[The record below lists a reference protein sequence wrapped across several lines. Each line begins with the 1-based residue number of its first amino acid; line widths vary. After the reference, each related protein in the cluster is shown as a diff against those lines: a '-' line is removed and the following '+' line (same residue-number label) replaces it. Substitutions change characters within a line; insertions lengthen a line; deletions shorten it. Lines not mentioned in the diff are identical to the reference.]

1 MRFRGFSLTASLCAA
16 AVMMVSTAAADGE
29 LEALQKALSQA
40 SAGDEWNPTAKLP
53 AFSSWV
59 TSLAFAPNGQ
69 MLFVGGKDQVT
80 QVDIPN
86 RAVKSTLPIKVG
98 QVRSLAISPDGK
110 TLAAGGYQKLQLWDV
125 EKAALI
131 QELKGHRGAIT
142 AAVFSPDGKQLAT
155 SSDDETARIWTMGT
169 DTVTVLQGHAYPV
182 MGIAWNHAGTQ
193 LVTVAGDDTR
203 PTKGGETFLWS
214 VDGSKLK
221 AWTDH
226 TKAALCATFSPDD
239 RYLITGGLD
248 DRAIVY
254 DLKEEKTLGFYGGH
268 QRPVN
273 ALIFSPNGKSIA
285 SIGGGRNK
293 GGHLLKLWNR
303 EDGDEVA
310 TGEFHEAKILAL
322 AMSADGKTV
331 ATGGQDSTVALWTL
345 PESPTAA
352 PAQAAET
359 TAVAASPEEKKVIR
373 VGIIGLDTSH
383 APAFAKLMNDPEAK
397 EDVAGCKVV
406 AAYPKGSPDIESS
419 TSRVPGYT
427 EEFKKMGIEIVDSI
441 PALLEKVDCVL
452 LETNDGRPHLEQ
464 LLPVLKAGKPC
475 FIDKPIAGSLTDAVA
490 IFEAAKHYKTPIFS
504 TSSLRYTP
512 TAQEARSGAY
522 GVIYSSDAFSPA
534 SLEATH
540 PDLFWYGIHGVELL
554 FTTMGPGCESV
565 TRVQT
570 EGLELCVG
578 VWKEG
583 RIGTFRGLRVAGAS
597 GYGGKIFTAKGIKDH
612 GTFAGYRPLAV
623 EIVKFFKTK
632 EVPITEEE
640 TLQIYAFM
648 EAADE
653 SKRQGGKPVKL
664 ADVLEKA
671 QAEAKTKLA
680 ELLK

>member
-1 MRFRGFSLTASLCAA
+1 MQRRGHSMVAGLCAA
-16 AVMMVSTAAADGE
+16 AFFLVSTAAADE
-29 LEALQKALSQA
+29 LEALQKALSKA
-40 SAGDEWNPTAKLP
+40 SSADEWNPTAKLP

-59 TSLAFAPNGQ
+59 TSLAFSPDGQ
-69 MLFVGGKDQVT
+69 TLYVGGKDQIT
-80 QVDIPN
+80 IVDIPG
-86 RAVKSTLPIKVG
+86 RAVKSTLPAKVG
-98 QVRSLAISPDGK
+98 QVRSLAVSPDGK
-110 TLAAGGYQKLQLWDV
+110 TLATGGYQKLQLWDV
-125 EKAALI
+125 EKASLS
-131 QELKGHRGAIT
+131 QELKGHRGVIT
-142 AAVFSPDGKQLAT
+142 TVAFSPDGKQLAT
-155 SSDDETARIWTMGT
+155 SSDDESARIWQPGT
-169 DTVTVLQGHAYPV
+169 DRVAVLQGHHYPV

-193 LVTVAGDDTR
+193 LVSVAGDDTR
-203 PTKGGETFLWS
+203 PTKGGETFLWNA
-214 VDGSKLK
+214 DGTKVK
-221 AWTDH
+221 EWTDH
-226 TKAALCATFSPDD
+226 TKAALCAAFSPDD

-254 DLKEEKTLGFYGGH
+254 DLKDEKTLGFYGGH

-273 ALIFSPNGKSIA
+273 AIIFSPNGKAVA

-303 EDGDEVA
+303 DDGDELA

-322 AMSADGKTV
+322 AMSADGKLI
-331 ATGGQDSTVALWTL
+331 ATGGQDNTVALWT
-345 PESPTAA
+345 PPGSSVSPAPATETTTVAAA
-352 PAQAAET
+352 PATET
-359 TAVAASPEEKKVIR
+359 KIIR
-373 VGIIGLDTSH
+373 VGVIGLDTSH
-383 APAFAKLMNDPEAK
+383 APAFAKLMNDPDAK

-406 AAYPKGSPDIESS
+406 AAYPKGSPDIPSS
-419 TSRVPGYT
+419 TERVPAYT
-427 EEFKKMGIEIVDSI
+427 EEFKKLGVEIVDSI

-464 LLPVLKAGKPC
+464 ILPVLKAGKPC

-490 IFEAAKHYKTPIFS
+490 IFQAAKHYKVPIFS

-512 TAQEARSGAY
+512 TALEARAGAY
-522 GVIYSSDAFSPA
+522 GVVYSCDAFSPA
-534 SLEATH
+534 SLEKTH

-554 FTTMGPGCESV
+554 FTTMGTGCESV

-570 EGLELCVG
+570 EGLELCTG

-583 RIGTFRGLRVAGAS
+583 RVGTFRGLRVTGAS

-632 EVPITEEE
+632 EVPIAEEE
-640 TLQIYAFM
+640 TLEIYAFM

-664 ADVLEKA
+664 ADVMAKA
-671 QAEAKTKLA
+671 QTEATAKLA